1 MSGLKHCCKCSF
13 YILTISSACHAAS
26 LGFPLSG
33 GVRWSCVLVDL
44 FPLPN
49 RDVQEDVCPEAQGA
63 AERVREAGEE
73 AEGDEGVRE
82 IHKAGGEF
90 LVSVCV

>member
-1 MSGLKHCCKCSF
+1 MC
-13 YILTISSACHAAS
+13 Y
-26 LGFPLSG
+26 
-33 GVRWSCVLVDL
+33 
-44 FPLPN
+44 PLPN

-82 IHKAGGEF
+82 IHKAGGKF
-90 LVSVCV
+90 LVYVCVWWKLAFNATI

>member
-1 MSGLKHCCKCSF
+1 MCWLMCYPF
-13 YILTISSACHAAS
+13 LTGTFKKMFIHVCW
-26 LGFPLSG
+26 LI
-33 GVRWSCVLVDL
+33 CY
-44 FPLPN
+44 PLPN